1 MSLGLDGQYNGLA
14 TFALILSLTITSL
27 LSLFWLGLG
36 MADVTHNC
44 ENINISDMLYLL
56 VLCQFITS

>member
-1 MSLGLDGQYNGLA
+1 MSLGLDGQYNALA
-14 TFALILSLTITSL
+14 IFALILSLIITSL
-27 LSLFWLGLG
+27 LSPFWLGLS

-56 VLCQFITS
+56 VLYQFITS